1 MTDPTTTP
9 ASASPDPAIP
19 DSTKPARRRGCFG
32 LALKTTLGCA
42 AFALGAFVVLV
53 LLLPTLIQGGARSAA
68 ESVFAKTCKGTLS
81 IGDLSFSWNKPV
93 KIRDAVL
100 YDPEKRE
107 VARVSAEMPSILAC
121 IALAASSS
129 TKEPVRFQV
138 DVDADLVADDQGM
151 VNLQR
156 AVELRPEAREKTTSV
171 NIEVPSE
178 KKSSPSPLDRLQTL
192 DAEIVVASRRLS
204 WSDADTRKRNQPFEI
219 RGFHLELR
227 VKPGAPLTVKA
238 TGQVVS
244 DAPGELSLDATL
256 HGPIDAG
263 RSWPFGDVDAAVS
276 LGGFSTPMVDGVAG
290 LGGKLTEVLG
300 PRFDLK
306 LTASGV
312 TPEKGDLQ
320 LAFSSERSSLAFAG
334 EFAGGVLRSK
344 DAAPIL
350 LKIGVPRGFVDAA
363 IASKL
368 PPGMAVAWQET
379 DKPWTVTVSNL
390 ELPVPDASAPGMAG
404 TAKALEHLRCD
415 VVVDLPARIAL
426 ETPETKAA
434 KLEAAVKGLKLS
446 FAAAPASPA
455 KLRLETTIDTGS
467 DSPLLVEAN
476 VPEPWKSLAGGGVPA
491 FDATVRVQGL
501 STAPID
507 ALAAQGGRVSGA
519 LGPTLAVNAEVHA
532 AGADKRTVSAAIESQ
547 RMKLTLKGS
556 GDASTWLRSEGDEG
570 LDLAWTPAD
579 GWVDH
584 QAAAYLPA
592 GTSVRVKPGK
602 FEVRGRNLVVP
613 ANATIDTAAADLAV
627 RVPAITVASTSK
639 DASTGKETKLPPAD
653 LDPIEVD
660 AKLAKGALNA
670 AVRTGLSGGSA
681 GRVTLE
687 VAAPKLAA
695 TIAQV
700 PGGAADAKLALDG
713 LSTAMLDVF
722 AGQAGLVSGLLGPTL
737 AVAGNAHIDGAN
749 VDGAVDVTSPT
760 TKVHAAGKLAGGK
773 LAASEALTLSTTPS
787 NRWLA
792 DRVAGSLPPGSTVAF
807 ADETKPIEVSV
818 RDLALPMPVQLDA
831 LACKLS
837 CKLPGLHYAGADA
850 QGAKTEANVRDLD
863 LSAELAPKKPLHAK
877 LQAAVDAGPSLGG
890 GKLAADVSVPDPWFF
905 QKPNPPA
912 IPPVDADVK
921 LDGLPCASLDAIA
934 KKPGLFTGLLGPTAS
949 LALGAKIAS
958 MDAGTVNAAFT
969 SDGAKLSASAKLDK
983 GVIVG
988 ASDPAVDLSATL
1000 TQAWLDA
1007 QAGAMVPKG
1016 AKLALADKTGA
1027 LRLQVRD
1034 LSLPLPTG
1042 APTADSLAKTSIRLV
1057 ANVPD
1062 LSYTDAAGSPPAT
1075 VRGLAIEAN
1084 AAPGKPP
1091 EAKIAAKIE
1100 GTPPGDLQANVRA
1113 LDPLTLLAE
1122 DKGMERFHVA
1132 ADVGAKSLPTG
1143 LVDALAAQGGLL
1155 VDVLG
1160 PRFDL
1165 KVHSDS
1171 ISQNDGTFTASL
1183 ESEKASVRC
1192 DHGSMKDKVF
1202 RLEKVQGKN
1211 EAVLASAQL
1220 TPLFSQKVV
1229 GSLVPALVNV
1239 EKAKPTDPVVVA
1251 VENLAFPLD
1260 ADLSKLDALVRVNLG
1275 EVIAH
1280 PLPGLA
1286 SLMGKGGGGGVN
1298 LNIPEIRVPIQ
1309 KGVASY
1315 DGLPL
1320 PIGGKTY
1327 PLKGTYS
1334 LVDQTFKMQASI
1346 PLSALGTGVNGKLD
1360 EARKVLDPNTPV
1372 PITLSGTWK
1381 SPKIGIGDDFLK
1393 KVAEEALKKQGGN
1406 LLDGLLKKKK

>member
-1 MTDPTTTP
+1 MSDPTPTP
-9 ASASPDPAIP
+9 APGTSPQ
-19 DSTKPARRRGCFG
+19 KRRGCFG

-42 AFALGAFVVLV
+42 AFAIGAFVVLV

-68 ESVFAKTCKGTLS
+68 ESVFAKTCKGTLA
-81 IGDLSFSWNKPV
+81 IGDLSLSWNKPM
-93 KIRDAVL
+93 KIHDAVL

-107 VARVSAEMPSILAC
+107 VARVSAELPSIFTC
-121 IALAASSS
+121 IAVLSSS
-129 TKEPVRFQV
+129 SSKEPARIHV
-138 DVDADLVADDQGM
+138 DVDADLVADDHGV

-156 AVELRPEAREKTTSV
+156 AVELRPEAVEKPSASV
-171 NIEVPSE
+171 NVELPSE
-178 KKSSPSPLDRLQTL
+178 KKSSPGLLDHLQNL
-192 DAEIVVASRRLS
+192 DAEVIVASRRLS

-219 RGFHLELR
+219 KGFHLEMH
-227 VKPGAPLTVKA
+227 VKPGAPLTVHA
-238 TGQVVS
+238 TGEVVS

-263 RSWPFGDVDAAVS
+263 RSWPFGDVDAAVA
-276 LGGFSTPMVDGVAG
+276 LGGFSTPMIDGVAG

-306 LTASGV
+306 LTAAGV

-334 EFAGGVLRSK
+334 DFAGGVLRSK
-344 DAAPIL
+344 DAAPIQ
-350 LKIGVPRGFVDAA
+350 LKVGVPRGFVDAA

-368 PPGMAVAWQET
+368 PPGTTAAWQET

-415 VVVDLPARIAL
+415 VVVDLPARVAL

-434 KLEAAVKGLKLS
+434 KVTAAIQGIHATFS
-446 FAAAPASPA
+446 AAPGAPA
-455 KLRLETTIDTGS
+455 KLHLDTTIETAGK
-467 DSPLLVEAN
+467 SPLVVEAT
-476 VPEPWKSLAGGGVPA
+476 VPDPWKSLAGGGVPP
-491 FDATVRVQGL
+491 FDATVRVQDL
-501 STAPID
+501 ATATMD
-507 ALAAQGGRVSGA
+507 ALAAQGGRIAGA
-519 LGPTLAVNAEVHA
+519 LGPTISVKADVHSAE
-532 AGADKRTVSAAIESQ
+532 GDRRTVAAAIESQ
-547 RMKLTLKGS
+547 RLKIGLKGS
-556 GDASTWLRSEGDEG
+556 GDAATWLRSEGDDG
-570 LDLAWTPAD
+570 LDLVWTPAD
-579 GWVDH
+579 GWIEQ
-584 QAAAYLPA
+584 QAAPFLPA
-592 GTSVRVKPGK
+592 DTTVRVKPGP
-602 FEVRGRNLVVP
+602 FEVHGRNLVVP
-613 ANATIDTAAADLAV
+613 ANATIDTAAADLQV
-627 RVPAITVASTSK
+627 RVPAITVASAGK
-639 DASTGKETKLPPAD
+639 DGQKLPPAD
-653 LDPIEVD
+653 LDPLTID

-670 AVRTGLSGGSA
+670 AVRTGLAGGAA
-681 GRVTLE
+681 GRVTVE
-687 VAAPKLAA
+687 ISAPKLAA
-695 TIAQV
+695 TIAQA

-713 LSTAMLDVF
+713 VSTAMIDVF
-722 AGQAGLVSGLLGPTL
+722 AGQPGLVSGLLGPTL
-737 AVAGNAHIDGAN
+737 AVAGNAHVDGAN

-773 LAASEALTLSTTPS
+773 LVASEALMLSTTPS
-787 NRWLA
+787 NKWLA
-792 DRVAGSLPPGSTVAF
+792 ERAAASLPPGSSVAF
-807 ADETKPIEVSV
+807 TDETKPIEFAV

-831 LACKLS
+831 LACKVT
-837 CKLPGLHYAGADA
+837 CKLPGLHYAGTDP
-850 QGAKTEANVRDLD
+850 QGAKTEANLRDLA
-863 LSAELAPKKPLHAK
+863 LSAELAPKKPLHANV
-877 LQAAVDAGPSLGG
+877 QAAVDAGPSLGG

-958 MDAGTVNAAFT
+958 ADAGTVNASFT

-988 ASDPAVDLSATL
+988 ASDPAVDVSATL

-1007 QAGAMVPKG
+1007 QAGSMVPKG

-1027 LRLQVRD
+1027 LRLQVRN
-1034 LSLPLPTG
+1034 LSLPMPTG
-1042 APTADSLAKTSIRLV
+1042 AMTADALAKTSIRLT

-1062 LSYTDAAGSPPAT
+1062 LSYVDAAGSPPAI
-1075 VRGLAIEAN
+1075 VRGLSVEAN

-1091 EAKIAAKIE
+1091 EAKIAAKVE
-1100 GTPPGDLQANVRA
+1100 GTPPGDLSADARA
-1113 LDPLTLLAE
+1113 LDPLTLLAQ
-1122 DKGMERFHVA
+1122 DQGMEKFHVA
-1132 ADVGAKSLPTG
+1132 ADVTAKSLPTG
-1143 LVDALAAQGGLL
+1143 LVDALAGQGGLL

-1183 ESEKASVRC
+1183 DSEKASVRC

-1202 RLEKVQGKN
+1202 HLEKVQGKN

-1220 TPLFSQKVV
+1220 TPLFSQKVI

-1251 VENLAFPLD
+1251 VENLAFPMD

-1286 SLMGKGGGGGVN
+1286 SLMGGKGGGGGVN
-1298 LNIPEIRVPIQ
+1298 LNVPEIKVPIQ

-1327 PLKGTYS
+1327 PLKGTFN
-1334 LVDQTFKMQASI
+1334 LVDKSFKMQASI
-1346 PLSALGTGVNGKLD
+1346 PLGLLGSGVNSKLD
-1360 EARKVLDPNTPV
+1360 GARGVLDANTLV
-1372 PITLSGTWK
+1372 PIELSGTWQK
-1381 SPKIGIGDDFLK
+1381 PKVSVGEDFLK
-1393 KVAEEALKKQGGN
+1393 KVGEEVLKKQGGN
-1406 LLDGLLKKKK
+1406 LLEGLLKKKK

>member
-1 MTDPTTTP
+1 VTDPTPTP
-9 ASASPDPAIP
+9 PPASPDPSNQAGR
-19 DSTKPARRRGCFG
+19 PAKRRGCFG

-42 AFALGAFVVLV
+42 AFALGAFVVLI
-53 LLLPTLIQGGARSAA
+53 LLLPTLVQSGARSFA
-68 ESVFAKTCKGTLS
+68 ESAFAESCKGTLAV
-81 IGDLSFSWNKPV
+81 GDLSLSWNKPV

-100 YDPEKRE
+100 YDPEKHE
-107 VARVSAEMPSILAC
+107 VARVSAELPSILGC

-129 TKEPVRFQV
+129 KEPVRVHV
-138 DVDADLVADDQGM
+138 DVDANLVADDQGV

-156 AVELRPEAREKTTSV
+156 AIELRPDGKVKTTVSKKT
-171 NIEVPSE
+171 EEPSE
-178 KKSSPSPLDRLQTL
+178 KKSSSSPLDGLQNL

-219 RGFHLELR
+219 HGFHLEMR
-227 VKPGAPLTVKA
+227 VKPGAPLTVHA

-263 RSWPFGDVDAAVS
+263 RAWPFGDVDAAVT

-334 EFAGGVLRSK
+334 DFAGGVLRSK

-350 LKIGVPRGFVDAA
+350 LKVGVPRGFVNAA

-368 PPGMAVAWQET
+368 PPGTTAAWQET

-415 VVVDLPARIAL
+415 VVVDLPARVAL

-434 KLEAAVKGLKLS
+434 KVTAAVEGIHATFS
-446 FAAAPASPA
+446 AAPGAPA
-455 KLRLETTIDTGS
+455 KLHLDTTIETAGK
-467 DSPLLVEAN
+467 SPLVVEAT
-476 VPEPWKSLAGGGVPA
+476 VPDPWKSLAGGGVPP
-491 FDATVRVQGL
+491 FDATVRVQDL
-501 STAPID
+501 ATATID
-507 ALAAQGGRVSGA
+507 ALAAQGGRITGA
-519 LGPTLAVNAEVHA
+519 LGPAISVNADVHA
-532 AGADKRTVSAAIESQ
+532 EGDRRTVAAAVDSQ
-547 RMKLTLKGS
+547 RLKIGLKGS
-556 GDASTWLRSEGDEG
+556 GDAATWLRSEGEDG
-570 LDLAWTPAD
+570 LDLVWTPAD
-579 GWVDH
+579 GWIDH
-584 QAAAYLPA
+584 EAAAFLPPD
-592 GTSVRVKPGK
+592 TTVRVRPGP
-602 FEVRGRNLVVP
+602 FEVHARNLVVP
-613 ANATIDTAAADLAV
+613 ANATIDTAAADLSV
-627 RVPAITVASTSK
+627 RVPAISVASTSK
-639 DASTGKETKLPPAD
+639 DKKMPPAD
-653 LDPIEVD
+653 LDPITID

-670 AVRTGLSGGSA
+670 AVRTGLAGGSA
-681 GRVTLE
+681 GRVTVQ

-695 TIAQV
+695 TIAQA
-700 PGGAADAKLALDG
+700 PGGAADVKLGLEG
-713 LSTAMLDVF
+713 LSTAMLNVF

-737 AVAGNAHIDGAN
+737 DVAGNAHVDGAN

-773 LAASEALTLSTTPS
+773 LVASEALALSTAPTS
-787 NRWLA
+787 KWLA
-792 DRVAGSLPPGSTVAF
+792 DRVAASLPPGSSVAF
-807 ADETKPIEVSV
+807 ADETKPIEVKV
-818 RDLALPMPVQLDA
+818 TDVALPMPVALDA
-831 LACKLS
+831 LACTVT
-837 CKLPGLHYAGADA
+837 CKLPGLHYAGTDP
-850 QGAKTEANVRDLD
+850 QGAKTEANVRDLA
-863 LSAELAPKKPLHAK
+863 LSAELAPKKPLHANV
-877 LQAAVDAGPSLGG
+877 QAAVDAGPTLGG
-890 GKLAADVSVPDPWFF
+890 GKLAADITVPDPWFF
-905 QKPNPPA
+905 QRPNPPA

-934 KKPGLFTGLLGPTAS
+934 KKPGLFTGLFGPTAS
-949 LALGAKIAS
+949 LALGAKVAS
-958 MDAGTVNAAFT
+958 ADAGTVNASFS

-983 GVIVG
+983 GTIVG
-988 ASDPAVDLSATL
+988 ASDPAVDFSATL

-1007 QAGAMVPKG
+1007 QAGSMVPKG

-1042 APTADSLAKTSIRLV
+1042 APSAESLAKTSIRLT

-1075 VRGLAIEAN
+1075 VRGLSIEAN

-1091 EAKIAAKIE
+1091 EAKIAAKVE
-1100 GTPPGDLQANVRA
+1100 GTPPGDLSATVRA
-1113 LDPLTLLAE
+1113 LDPLTLLAQ
-1122 DKGMERFHVA
+1122 DKGPEKFHVA

-1143 LVDALAAQGGLL
+1143 LVDALAGQGGLL

-1160 PRFDL
+1160 PHFDL

-1171 ISQNDGTFTASL
+1171 ISETDGTFTASL
-1183 ESEKASVRC
+1183 DSEKASVRC

-1202 RLEKVQGKN
+1202 HLEKVQGKN

-1220 TPLFSQKVV
+1220 TPLFSQKVI

-1239 EKAKPTDPVVVA
+1239 QKPKPTDPVVVA
-1251 VENLAFPLD
+1251 VENLSMPMD

-1286 SLMGKGGGGGVN
+1286 SLLGGKGGGGVN
-1298 LNIPEIRVPIQ
+1298 LNVPEIKVPIQ

-1327 PLKGTYS
+1327 PMKGTFN
-1334 LVDQTFKMQASI
+1334 LVDKSFKMQASI
-1346 PLSALGTGVNGKLD
+1346 PLGMLGSGVNSKLD
-1360 EARKVLDPNTPV
+1360 GARGVLDANTLV
-1372 PITLSGTWK
+1372 PIELSGTWQK
-1381 SPKIGIGDDFLK
+1381 PKVSVGEDFVK

-1406 LLDGLLKKKK
+1406 LLEGLFKKKK